1 MGPLS
6 GLNLAVAGVANAAPY
21 CHDAGVVR
29 MRGRLG
35 AVFVLAL
42 VVRLGWIATL
52 GPDLVWPDEE
62 EFVGIARHLAA
73 GNGYVS
79 VSYRANPIL
88 PAYLAAVFHVF
99 GENYLAAR
107 AGQAVMGA
115 LTCVLVAATGI
126 RLLGVA
132 VGSVA
137 GCMLALYLPHV
148 YLSGVFYAECL
159 FTLLIAAT
167 MYAAVRS
174 IDAPRPL
181 PWLVA
186 TGLTFALTTLSRPIF
201 LAYLP
206 FLVAALLYASHGA
219 PARKLVMATTLV
231 VATALGILPWTIR
244 NYLVLG
250 RPVLVST
257 GFGTKLWQGNNE
269 GAVGDADDREL
280 SFRQDV
286 WHERIASYPE
296 PERSAIEAR
305 YREAG
310 LRIDALRAA
319 SGDDYTAT
327 DAVLG
332 PLAWEHIRTHPIR
345 TIELFIQK
353 LGTLYLPFSKTLVT
367 NEHTT
372 SRNQWL
378 AAIAYVP
385 ILLLA
390 VVGLVLSAGRH
401 PGLWILYGLIAS
413 VTAAYGVLTAC
424 TRFRLPLDPY
434 LVVFAAATLVE
445 AWSRWPREVDDHG
458 TRAPAY
464 AGHRAAHGGAVLRRR
479 SSSSGGDTLPP
490 WSHASGEEPGR
501 DG

>member
-1 MGPLS
+1 
-6 GLNLAVAGVANAAPY
+6 
-21 CHDAGVVR
+21 
-29 MRGRLG
+29 MRGCLWG
-35 AVFVLAL
+35 VFVLAC
-42 VVRLGWIATL
+42 VVRLGWVATL
-52 GPDLVWPDEE
+52 GPALVWPDEE

-73 GNGYVS
+73 GDGYVS

-99 GENYLAAR
+99 GESYPAAR
-107 AGQAVMGA
+107 VGQAIMGA
-115 LTCVLVAATGI
+115 LTCVLVAATGM

-132 VGSVA
+132 VGTIA
-137 GCMLALYLPHV
+137 GLMLAVYLPHV

-159 FTLLIAAT
+159 FTLLIAST
-167 MYAAVRS
+167 VYAAVRS

-186 TGLTFALTTLSRPIF
+186 TGLSFALTTLSRPIF

-206 FLVAALLYASHGA
+206 FLVAAVVYASRGA
-219 PARKLVMATTLV
+219 LARKLVMATTLV
-231 VATALGILPWTIR
+231 VATVLGILPWSLR

-286 WHERIASYPE
+286 WHERIAAYPE

-305 YREAG
+305 YREAAH
-310 LRIDALRAA
+310 RIDALRAA

-332 PLAWEHIRTHPIR
+332 PLAWEHIRTHPLR
-345 TIELFIQK
+345 TIELFVRK

-378 AAIAYVP
+378 AALAYVP
-385 ILLLA
+385 VLLLA
-390 VVGLVLSAGRH
+390 VAGICFSAGRH

-434 LVVFAAATLVE
+434 LVVFAAATVVE
-445 AWSRWPREVDDHG
+445 LWSRRPREVEHRDEPI
-458 TRAPAY
+458 PAY
-464 AGHRAAHGGAVLRRR
+464 AGRR
-479 SSSSGGDTLPP
+479 SALRHDRPAFDHPRADRLGTD
-490 WSHASGEEPGR
+490 R
-501 DG
+501 

>member
-1 MGPLS
+1 M
-6 GLNLAVAGVANAAPY
+6 
-21 CHDAGVVR
+21 
-29 MRGRLG
+29 
-35 AVFVLAL
+35 FVLAL
-42 VVRLGWIATL
+42 VVRLGWVATL
-52 GPDLVWPDEE
+52 GPELVWPDEE
-62 EFVGIARHLAA
+62 EFAGIARHLVA
-73 GNGYVS
+73 GDGYVS

-99 GENYLAAR
+99 GESYPAAR
-107 AGQAVMGA
+107 VGQAVMGA
-115 LTCVLVAATGI
+115 LTCVLVAATGM

-132 VGSVA
+132 VGTIA
-137 GCMLALYLPHV
+137 GLMLALYLPHV

-159 FTLLIAAT
+159 FTLLIACT
-167 MYAAVRS
+167 VYAAVRS
-174 IDAPRPL
+174 IDAARPF

-186 TGLTFALTTLSRPIF
+186 TGASFALTTLSRPIF

-206 FLVAALLYASHGA
+206 FLVAAIVYATQA
-219 PARKLVMATTLV
+219 ALPRKIVMGTTLV
-231 VATALGILPWTIR
+231 VATVLGILPWTIR

-286 WHERIASYPE
+286 WHERIAAYPE
-296 PERSAIEAR
+296 PERSTIEAR
-305 YREAG
+305 YREAAQ
-310 LRIDALRAA
+310 RIDALKVA

-332 PLAWEHIRTHPIR
+332 PLAWEHIRTHPLR
-345 TIELFIQK
+345 TIELFVRK
-353 LGTLYLPFSKTLVT
+353 LGTLFLPFSKTLVT

-372 SRNQWL
+372 SVNQWI
-378 AAIAYVP
+378 AALAYVP
-385 ILLLA
+385 VLLLA
-390 VVGLVLSAGRH
+390 VAGLWLSAGRH
-401 PGLWILYGLIAS
+401 PGLWILYGLLVS

-445 AWSRWPREVDDHG
+445 LWSRRTREIDDHDP
-458 TRAPAY
+458 RLPAY
-464 AGHRAAHGGAVLRRR
+464 ARQRAAVGHDQPIFDHRRTGGLEMDR
-479 SSSSGGDTLPP
+479 
-490 WSHASGEEPGR
+490 
-501 DG
+501 